1 MMNRSMDEPV
11 IHESLLHRIEESS
24 QRAVELA
31 LRADQLKTAG
41 GDAESVMTDLRAE
54 LILNAK
60 LFGDFQEMISRT
72 HETAA

>member
-1 MMNRSMDEPV
+1 MDEPV
-11 IHESLLHRIEESS
+11 IHESLLQRIEESS

-31 LRADQLKTAG
+31 QRADQEKTAG
-41 GDAESVMTDLRAE
+41 ENAETAMIDLRAE

-72 HETAA
+72 NESAA